1 MVYHGS
7 SRLIM
12 PEIHYCRWMDSEW
25 RLILFGNYC
34 VISSP
39 VRFKHNHG
47 YIMVANMISN
57 RVLTHICLSHIF
69 LFFYINGVRKGF
81 IIVIMILSGV
91 TMATIII
98 FNHNDHLETWLW
110 IQSCESWWIQRVSL
124 YHHQIQKMMS
134 ISVQSQSLCD
144 GNVFWRCLKIS
155 VAHIQ
160 FVKKPFPEFPLG
172 YGLVY
177 QATNIGN
184 IVYKLVL
191 NHVGWTHIQ
200 SVRFIF
206 SKRHIG
212 VWGLSIDSMEWRGEG
227 SSVGLHRAFR
237 GLFDYSQWRHVS
249 CLKSAVFCLAANLW
263 IGHLTTDYWCEENI
277 NGNIWIF

>member
-57 RVLTHICLSHIF
+57 RLLTHICLSHIF
-69 LFFYINGVRKGF
+69 LFFYINGVRKGC

-98 FNHNDHLETWLW
+98 FNHNVHLETWLW
-110 IQSCESWWIQRVSL
+110 IKVVNHGESSV
-124 YHHQIQKMMS
+124 YHCIIIKFRKWC
-134 ISVQSQSLCD
+134 QSLF
-144 GNVFWRCLKIS
+144 NPK
-155 VAHIQ
+155 
-160 FVKKPFPEFPLG
+160 
-172 YGLVY
+172 VY
-177 QATNIGN
+177 AMEMFSGD
-184 IVYKLVL
+184 VSRSAS
-191 NHVGWTHIQ
+191 H
-200 SVRFIF
+200 IF
-206 SKRHIG
+206 S
-212 VWGLSIDSMEWRGEG
+212 S
-227 SSVGLHRAFR
+227 
-237 GLFDYSQWRHVS
+237 
-249 CLKSAVFCLAANLW
+249 
-263 IGHLTTDYWCEENI
+263 
-277 NGNIWIF
+277 